1 MKIGKLFML
10 AIAPVLAVALVAAVL
25 TACDPD
31 TPIDTKG
38 TVYDLVYDLKQ
49 ESNFTFTVNGIAVG
63 DTSAESVST
72 YYGVGYFGSASV
84 LQKRQVSR
92 PAAGQVLPDRTVD
105 YRYEFGTYGLKYI
118 AEVEMLGY
126 PIDYGYVE
134 GKHTIDMT
142 VTRSAN
148 DEPGPYSAR
157 DTVSAFIDTFATML
171 ADGEDGIVFNEKFD
185 VGYVIGVSGET
196 YIPNT
201 GSVTVTGEYVKA
213 VFSTRNGDVTTEW
226 TCTID
231 DIGTTKVLIPDGVG
245 GLADYR
251 ELPSVVAFDFTDN
264 GKDCTYNLTRVTPVV
279 DDSVEDIVVEY
290 RLGGTV
296 AA

>member
-1 MKIGKLFML
+1 MKRKTVVIVVCAL
-10 AIAPVLAVALVAAVL
+10 ALSIAACALV
-25 TACDPD
+25 ACDPD
-31 TPIDTKG
+31 TPIDAKS
-38 TVYDLVYDLKQ
+38 TVSDLVYDLKQ

-84 LQKRQVSR
+84 LQERRVSR
-92 PAAGQVLPDRTVD
+92 PVEGEVLPDRTVD

-118 AEVEMLGY
+118 AEVTMQGY

-134 GKHTIDMT
+134 GEHAIDMT

-148 DEPGPYSAR
+148 DESGPYSAR

-171 ADGEDGIVFNEKFD
+171 ADGEDGIVLNEKFD
-185 VGYVIGVSGET
+185 VGYVIGVLGET

-213 VFSTRNGDVTTEW
+213 VFSTRNGDITTEW
-226 TCTID
+226 TCTVD
-231 DIGTTKVLIPDGVG
+231 DIGTTKVLIPEGVK
-245 GLADYR
+245 GLSSYR
-251 ELPSVVAFDFTDN
+251 EFPSEVAFDFTDN
-264 GKDCTYNLTRVTPVV
+264 GRECTYNLTRVTPVV
-279 DDSVEDIVVEY
+279 DDTVADIVVEY

>member
-1 MKIGKLFML
+1 MKKVVVLSLF
-10 AIAPVLAVALVAAVL
+10 VLTVVVAGCALV
-25 TACDPD
+25 ACDPD
-31 TPIDTKG
+31 TPIDAKS
-38 TVYDLVYDLKQ
+38 TVSDLVYDLKQ
-49 ESNFTFTVNGIAVG
+49 ESNFTFTVNGIVVG

-84 LQKRQVSR
+84 LQERRVSR
-92 PAAGQVLPDRTVD
+92 PVEGEVLPDRTVD

-118 AEVEMLGY
+118 AEVTMQGY

-134 GKHTIDMT
+134 GEHAIDMT

-148 DEPGPYSAR
+148 DESGPYSAR
-157 DTVSAFIDTFATML
+157 ETVRAFVDAFATML
-171 ADGEDGIVFNEKFD
+171 ADGEDGIVLNEKFD

-231 DIGTTKVLIPDGVG
+231 DIGTTKVLIPEGVK
-245 GLADYR
+245 GLSSYR
-251 ELPSVVAFDFTDN
+251 EFPSEVAFDFTDN
-264 GKDCTYNLTRVTPVV
+264 GRECTYNLTRVTPVV

>member
-1 MKIGKLFML
+1 MKRKTVVIVVCAL
-10 AIAPVLAVALVAAVL
+10 ALSIAACALV
-25 TACDPD
+25 ACDPD

-38 TVYDLVYDLKQ
+38 TVYDLTYDLKQ
-49 ESNFTFTVNGIAVG
+49 ASNFTFIVNGVSVG
-63 DTSAESVST
+63 DMSAEMVST

-84 LQKRQVSR
+84 LQERRVSR
-92 PAAGQVLPDRTVD
+92 PVEGEVLPDRTVD

-118 AEVEMLGY
+118 AEVTMQGY

-134 GKHTIDMT
+134 GEHAIDMT

-148 DEPGPYSAR
+148 DESGPYSAR

-171 ADGEDGIVFNEKFD
+171 ADGEDGIVLNEKFD

-201 GSVTVTGEYVKA
+201 GSVTVTGEYVKV
-213 VFSTRNGDVTTEW
+213 VFSTRNGDITTEW
-226 TCTID
+226 TCTVD
-231 DIGTTKVLIPDGVG
+231 DIGTTKVLIPEGVK
-245 GLADYR
+245 GLSSYR
-251 ELPSVVAFDFTDN
+251 EFPSVVAFDFTDN

>member
-1 MKIGKLFML
+1 MKKVVVLSLF
-10 AIAPVLAVALVAAVL
+10 VLTVVVAGCALV
-25 TACDPD
+25 ACDPD
-31 TPIDTKG
+31 TPIDAKS
-38 TVYDLVYDLKQ
+38 TVSDLVYDLKQ
-49 ESNFTFTVNGIAVG
+49 ESNFTFTVNGIVVG

-84 LQKRQVSR
+84 LQERRVSR
-92 PAAGQVLPDRTVD
+92 PVEGEVLPDRTVD

-118 AEVEMLGY
+118 AEVTMQGY

-171 ADGEDGIVFNEKFD
+171 ADGEDGIVLNEKFD

>member
-1 MKIGKLFML
+1 MKRKTVVIVVCAL
-10 AIAPVLAVALVAAVL
+10 ALSIAGCALV
-25 TACDPD
+25 ACDPD
-31 TPIDTKG
+31 TPIDAKS
-38 TVYDLVYDLKQ
+38 TVSDLVYDLKQ

-84 LQKRQVSR
+84 LQERRVSR
-92 PAAGQVLPDRTVD
+92 PVEGEVLPDRTVD

-118 AEVEMLGY
+118 AEVTMQGY

-134 GKHTIDMT
+134 GEHAIDMT

-148 DEPGPYSAR
+148 DESGPYSAR

-171 ADGEDGIVFNEKFD
+171 ADGEDGIVLNEKFD

-201 GSVTVTGEYVKA
+201 GSVTVTGEYVKV
-213 VFSTRNGDVTTEW
+213 VFSTRNGDITTEW
-226 TCTID
+226 TCTVD
-231 DIGTTKVLIPDGVG
+231 DIGTTKVLIPEGVK
-245 GLADYR
+245 GLSSYR
-251 ELPSVVAFDFTDN
+251 EFPSEVAFDFTDN
-264 GKDCTYNLTRVTPVV
+264 GRECTYNLTRVTPVV
-279 DDSVEDIVVEY
+279 DDTVEDIVVEY

>member
-1 MKIGKLFML
+1 MKRKTVVIVVCAL
-10 AIAPVLAVALVAAVL
+10 ALSIAACALVACA
-25 TACDPD
+25 PD

-38 TVYDLVYDLKQ
+38 TVYDLTYDLKQ
-49 ESNFTFTVNGIAVG
+49 ASNFTFIVNGVSVG
-63 DTSAESVST
+63 DMSAERVST

-92 PAAGQVLPDRTVD
+92 PVAGQVLPDRTVD

-171 ADGEDGIVFNEKFD
+171 ADGEDGIVLNEKFD
-185 VGYVIGVSGET
+185 VGYAIGVLGET

-231 DIGTTKVLIPDGVG
+231 DIGTTKVLIPDGVK
-245 GLADYR
+245 GLSSYR
-251 ELPSVVAFDFTDN
+251 EFPSEVAFDFTDN
-264 GKDCTYNLTRVTPVV
+264 GRECTYNLTRVTPVV

-290 RLGGTV
+290 RLGGTD

>member
-1 MKIGKLFML
+1 MKKTFVLFVFIL
-10 AIAPVLAVALVAAVL
+10 TVVVAACALV
-25 TACDPD
+25 ACDPD
-31 TPIDTKG
+31 TPIDAKS
-38 TVYDLVYDLKQ
+38 TVSDLVYDLKQ

-84 LQKRQVSR
+84 LQERRVSR
-92 PAAGQVLPDRTVD
+92 PVEGEVLPDRTVD

-118 AEVEMLGY
+118 AEVTMQGY

-134 GKHTIDMT
+134 GEHAIDMT

-148 DEPGPYSAR
+148 DESGPYSAR

-171 ADGEDGIVFNEKFD
+171 ADGEDGIVLNEKFD

-201 GSVTVTGEYVKA
+201 GSVVVKGEYVKA

-231 DIGTTKVLIPDGVG
+231 DIGTTKVLIPDGVR

-264 GKDCTYNLTRVTPVV
+264 GNFPA
-279 DDSVEDIVVEY
+279 VENFFC
-290 RLGGTV
+290 RGQGF
-296 AA
+296 

>member
-1 MKIGKLFML
+1 MKRKTVVIVVCAL
-10 AIAPVLAVALVAAVL
+10 ALSIAACALV
-25 TACDPD
+25 ACDPD
-31 TPIDTKG
+31 TPIDAKS
-38 TVYDLVYDLKQ
+38 TVSDLVYDLKQ

-84 LQKRQVSR
+84 LQERRVSR
-92 PAAGQVLPDRTVD
+92 PVEGEVLPDRTVD

-118 AEVEMLGY
+118 AEVTMQGY

-134 GKHTIDMT
+134 GEHAIDMT

-148 DEPGPYSAR
+148 DESGPYSAR

-171 ADGEDGIVFNEKFD
+171 ADGEDGIVLNEKFD
-185 VGYVIGVSGET
+185 VGYVIGVSDEI

-201 GSVTVTGEYVKA
+201 GSVTVTGEYVKV
-213 VFSTRNGDVTTEW
+213 VFSTRNGDITTEW
-226 TCTID
+226 TCTVD
-231 DIGTTKVLIPDGVG
+231 DIGTTKVLIPEGVK
-245 GLADYR
+245 GLSSYR
-251 ELPSVVAFDFTDN
+251 EFPSEVAFDFTDN
-264 GKDCTYNLTRVTPVV
+264 GRECTYNLTRVTPVV
-279 DDSVEDIVVEY
+279 DDTVADIVVEY

>member
-1 MKIGKLFML
+1 MKKVVVLSLF
-10 AIAPVLAVALVAAVL
+10 VLTVVVAGCALVACA
-25 TACDPD
+25 PD

-38 TVYDLVYDLKQ
+38 TVYDLTYDLKQ
-49 ESNFTFTVNGIAVG
+49 ACNFTFTVEGVSVG
-63 DTSAESVST
+63 DMSAERVST

-92 PAAGQVLPDRTVD
+92 PVAGQVLQDRTVD
-105 YRYEFGTYGLKYI
+105 YCYEFGTYGLKYV
-118 AEVEMLGY
+118 ADVEMLGY

-171 ADGEDGIVFNEKFD
+171 ADGEDGIVLNEKFD
-185 VGYVIGVSGET
+185 VGYAIGVLGET

-201 GSVTVTGEYVKA
+201 GSVVVTGEYVKA

-231 DIGTTKVLIPDGVG
+231 DIGTTKVLIPDGVR

-264 GKDCTYNLTRVTPVV
+264 GKERTYNLTRVTPVV

-290 RLGGTV
+290 RLGGT
-296 AA
+296 AAA